1 MTRKRSL
8 VQTQYRPPATLQ
20 VTGRFPRSWVSR
32 KTGGPAGW
40 RLFRPPHGLR
50 EATRPPVAYRVPRS
64 CAGQTAD
71 SQAGRCPAAVAF
83 PSPGRRPPDPE
94 SVDPRAPA
102 EGLAARQRPDPMR
115 SAAVSFPA
123 PTLDAVERPWAGPK
137 SPVRG
142 RVGGRRPDPVSCS
155 YPPTSAAQTKD
166 FGQGLGRTA
175 PGTGMSVPGHGVH
188 PPVTRCGRVLTGRSS
203 SGASGGTAASATTHP
218 GALSRRRHADE
229 HRGVTPVVSAW
240 LGWMVP

>member
-1 MTRKRSL
+1 
-8 VQTQYRPPATLQ
+8 LQ

-142 RVGGRRPDPVSCS
+142 RVGGRRPDPVSCQL
-155 YPPTSAAQTKD
+155 PTHEC
-166 FGQGLGRTA
+166 GPNQGLRSGVGPYRA
-175 PGTGMSVPGHGVH
+175 GYWHVGARPRRSSPGDAVRPGTHWALQQRGFRRHGSVRYH
-188 PPVTRCGRVLTGRSS
+188 PPR
-203 SGASGGTAASATTHP
+203 GAVASP
-218 GALSRRRHADE
+218 P
-229 HRGVTPVVSAW
+229 RG
-240 LGWMVP
+240 